1 MTPLV
6 LVVDDD
12 PIALEVAR
20 ERLHRM
26 GYQVTVRSQ
35 ALGTSQWIVDHRPD
49 YVLLDLTMPALSGE
63 ALGQLLRQRGVPPHV
78 ILYSGREADEL
89 ERLTRRIGALG
100 YITKGTNDQEFS
112 SRFRKL
118 VEGQIAPS

>member
-20 ERLHRM
+20 ERLLRL
-26 GYQVTVRSQ
+26 GYQVNVRSQ
-35 ALGTSQWIVDHRPD
+35 ALGTSQWIADHRPD
-49 YVLLDLTMPALSGE
+49 YVLLDLSMPALSGE
-63 ALGQLLRQRGVPPHV
+63 SLGRLLRQRGVPPHV

-89 ERLTRRIGALG
+89 ERLTRQIGALG
-100 YITKGTNDQEFS
+100 YITKAADDQEFS

-118 VEGQIAPS
+118 VEGHAAPS